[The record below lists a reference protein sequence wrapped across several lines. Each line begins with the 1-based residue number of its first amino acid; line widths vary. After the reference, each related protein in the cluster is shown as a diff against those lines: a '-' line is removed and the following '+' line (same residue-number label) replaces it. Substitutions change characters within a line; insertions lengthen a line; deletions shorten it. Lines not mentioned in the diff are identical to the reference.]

1 MAEPH
6 ENTPELPQLS
16 KSQAQNPGP
25 GLRTTTEWHCS
36 LSLGLKDGSSGEA
49 KPSLGDSGRPGRT
62 PTDQRPGT
70 AARGHASPGVPRG
83 HQLRGRPP
91 GPTNPRGTGTSVG
104 IPGPFRGRPL
114 LGLLARA
121 CSPAPPYL
129 AFSSASTARRSTV
142 LKRLFMA
149 TGRVATAVLSAADPT
164 PGRLAPAHAR
174 SARRYGSPHDPIF
187 LEAIVRPVTETFCE
201 IRVSSGFFSLYQN
214 NSK

>member
-70 AARGHASPGVPRG
+70 AARGHVSPGAPRG
-83 HQLRGRPP
+83 HRLRGRPP

-104 IPGPFRGRPL
+104 DPGPVSRPPAARPPGASL
-114 LGLLARA
+114 LTRTTIPRIQLGEHRA
-121 CSPAPPYL
+121 EINGAE
-129 AFSSASTARRSTV
+129 
-142 LKRLFMA
+142 
-149 TGRVATAVLSAADPT
+149 AALHGDGT
-164 PGRLAPAHAR
+164 
-174 SARRYGSPHDPIF
+174 RRYRSP
-187 LEAIVRPVTETFCE
+187 LSC
-201 IRVSSGFFSLYQN
+201 
-214 NSK
+214 